1 MTHAVDWLTQIGF
14 GTGKPHPQCVDPRD
28 AGNGNAGARR
38 KSRPP
43 LAPPQAGN
51 AKTTLSPSRLL
62 PPSTQFLFFHIFPVS
77 SPPVLPPTRR
87 VVSFNAHPAPPPFQ
101 TQNISAP
108 SSPPKSSFPSFLLL
122 LPTQRFAL
130 LFLLSPAAAA
140 ISLRSQPID
149 QPKPSPLHRF
159 SSRARARTKPPPTAP
174 PRERK
179 P

>member
-43 LAPPQAGN
+43 LAPPTGGKREN
-51 AKTTLSPSRLL
+51 HTLPIPPPSSVYSVSVFSHFPRLL
-62 PPSTQFLFFHIFPVS
+62 SSLPS
-77 SPPVLPPTRR
+77 RR
-87 VVSFNAHPAPPPFQ
+87 VVSFNAPPAPPPFQ